1 MKVLGDN
8 QKASCVMHE
17 YQTMKAYFMETTPAI
32 VITPH
37 HLIELME
44 NAATNAA
51 NKALAAAEEA
61 LHYDPDARVVDLLR
75 RYLDDRTTL
84 ENPREHWAHGKHNR
98 ALHKTGAGK
107 PRSVTWF
114 QSFKKESGLGG
125 CPSRISSQHGRLREW
140 CFEDIANAWD
150 QHYVLR

>member
-1 MKVLGDN
+1 
-8 QKASCVMHE
+8 
-17 YQTMKAYFMETTPAI
+17 MEITPAL
-32 VITPH
+32 VMTH
-37 HLIELME
+37 HALTELME
-44 NAATNAA
+44 TVATNAA
-51 NKALAAAEEA
+51 SKALAAAEDV

-75 RYLDDRTTL
+75 RYLDDRAAL
-84 ENPREHWAHGKHNR
+84 ENPREHWAHGKQIR

-150 QHYVLR
+150 QYYVLR